1 MLLSIKLLF
10 DEIVELFFHLFGPYI
25 LLTLKWL
32 TIGEGAGQNKLLL
45 LTFFSAGRYEVVAI
59 GTGEYNYSQ
68 GIKPDGRVLHDAH
81 AVVTAR
87 RSLLR

>member
-1 MLLSIKLLF
+1 MQRR
-10 DEIVELFFHLFGPYI
+10 EEV
-25 LLTLKWL
+25 
-32 TIGEGAGQNKLLL
+32 GENNLLL
-45 LTFFSAGRYEVVAI
+45 LTFSAGQHEVVAI

-68 GIKPDGRVLHDAH
+68 CIKLNGRVLHDTH